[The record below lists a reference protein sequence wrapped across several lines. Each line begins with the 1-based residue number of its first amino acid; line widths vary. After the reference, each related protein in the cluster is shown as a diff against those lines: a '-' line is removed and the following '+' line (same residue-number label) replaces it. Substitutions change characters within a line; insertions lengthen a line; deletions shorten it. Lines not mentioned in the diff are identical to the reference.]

1 MTTTGVGSTE
11 PAKSGAAGLAGGGT
25 GAGSTE
31 ESLTK
36 VEDLLA
42 RLESVRRLLDET
54 DDPDRAIDILQ
65 ELAELAKE
73 AEAELQRAKR
83 AAETEAAA
91 PPDVA
96 ES

>member
-1 MTTTGVGSTE
+1 MTDVGSTE
-11 PAKSGAAGLAGGGT
+11 SANSGRPALPAERTSA
-25 GAGSTE
+25 E

-36 VEDLLA
+36 VEELLA
-42 RLESVRRLLDET
+42 RLESVRRSLDQT

-96 ES
+96 EA

>member
-1 MTTTGVGSTE
+1 VTTE
-11 PAKSGAAGLAGGGT
+11 
-25 GAGSTE
+25 AGSTE

-73 AEAELQRAKR
+73 AEGELQRAKR

>member
-1 MTTTGVGSTE
+1 M
-11 PAKSGAAGLAGGGT
+11 
-25 GAGSTE
+25 
-31 ESLTK
+31 
-36 VEDLLA
+36 
-42 RLESVRRLLDET
+42 RRLLDET

>member
-1 MTTTGVGSTE
+1 MTTGVGSTE
-11 PAKSGAAGLAGGGT
+11 PAKSGGVGLAGAGT

>member
-1 MTTTGVGSTE
+1 MTTGVGSTE
-11 PAKSGAAGLAGGGT
+11 PAKSGGAGLAGAGT

>member
-1 MTTTGVGSTE
+1 MTGVGSTE
-11 PAKSGAAGLAGGGT
+11 PARSGGAGLAGA
-25 GAGSTE
+25 GAGTTE

>member
-1 MTTTGVGSTE
+1 M
-11 PAKSGAAGLAGGGT
+11 
-25 GAGSTE
+25 E
-31 ESLTK
+31 E
-36 VEDLLA
+36 LLA
-42 RLESVRRLLDET
+42 RLKSVRRLLDET

-96 ES
+96 GA

>member
-1 MTTTGVGSTE
+1 VSDVGSTE
-11 PAKSGAAGLAGGGT
+11 SPKSG
-25 GAGSTE
+25 GAGSAGAGAGMVE

-73 AEAELQRAKR
+73 TEAELQRAKR

-96 ES
+96 EA

>member
-1 MTTTGVGSTE
+1 MTGVGSTE
-11 PAKSGAAGLAGGGT
+11 PANSGGAGLAGA
-25 GAGSTE
+25 GAGTAE

-91 PPDVA
+91 PPDA
-96 ES
+96 PEA

>member
-1 MTTTGVGSTE
+1 MTGVGSTE
-11 PAKSGAAGLAGGGT
+11 PARSEGAGLAGA
-25 GAGSTE
+25 GAGTTE

-91 PPDVA
+91 PPDVP

>member
-1 MTTTGVGSTE
+1 VSSGVGSTE
-11 PAKSGAAGLAGGGT
+11 PPNSG
-25 GAGSTE
+25 GAGFAGAGAGTTE

-73 AEAELQRAKR
+73 TEAELQRAKR

-96 ES
+96 EA